1 MVRVENLSRST
12 EEFQIPKTRVTLL
25 QATPFLFSESVF
37 QFTVR
42 GANHE
47 AGLLQKKYVPYFHPA
62 GVCSANCARI
72 YSVLKFLLGRVRRVV
87 RVNVLTRLVTRL
99 FVFTSRYCSANF
111 AYIYSVSKLLHRK
124 VRRVFRE
131 EVLIGFRHNYL
142 GFPSSVC
149 SANFAYIYSV
159 SKLLHRKVR
168 RVFRER
174 VFKGLSLYFPIVSF
188 RDCSA
193 NCAMFLFSTK
203 VWRLICEMAEPA
215 THRLQVFCPMRV
227 PATHRLQ
234 VFCPMLGGYSGIIY
248 NKSAMLNNAA

>member
-62 GVCSANCARI
+62 RVCSANCAHI
-72 YSVLKFLLGRVRRVV
+72 YSVSKLLHRKVRRVV
-87 RVNVLTRLVTRL
+87 RVNVLTRLVTRQ
-99 FVFTSRYCSANF
+99 FVLSSRD
-111 AYIYSVSKLLHRK
+111 
-124 VRRVFRE
+124 
-131 EVLIGFRHNYL
+131 
-142 GFPSSVC
+142 C

-234 VFCPMLGGYSGIIY
+234 VFCPMRVPPTRKLQVFCPMRVPATHRLQVFCPMLGGYSGIIY